1 MSYLEQGCGE
11 KKKVGGTREIFSKVK
26 GVFKKFL
33 NLIGCIYKI
42 LKVGDVKLY
51 FSI

>member
-26 GVFKKFL
+26 APPPPKKLAFAFDHP
-33 NLIGCIYKI
+33 I
-42 LKVGDVKLY
+42 LLKFVQ
-51 FSI
+51 SR